1 MLKADTETSG
11 EREPMSPKDL
21 PGQAQSSASAFHNL
35 IASVSPW
42 KGQSSSPNLW
52 GTGDQFCGRQFSLNQ
67 SWRVGG
73 EGDFRMIQAHY
84 IYWAFYFYYYYI
96 TSISDHQ
103 ALDPDVGDP

>member
-1 MLKADTETSG
+1 MVKGPLGLHESQEGIFIHYQKVVTFCKLLFCIG
-11 EREPMSPKDL
+11 LCIRVVVPK
-21 PGQAQSSASAFHNL
+21 FF
-35 IASVSPW
+35 
-42 KGQSSSPNLW
+42 